1 VDTEPALRAAEALI
15 LGKFAEQLAGQL
27 YGSVSVNEVTRY
39 LSRDIRIALNESFA
53 RSHGLVTEDGRPV
66 EQVRFISLIG
76 PTISIRTRRLDITP
90 KPTSLARRAFGEEF
104 RELAVNVL
112 KAGNALQVALHYG
125 TWAKGAPITS
135 SEVQFLEKIMIE
147 FEGAGEGQLDVVRGV
162 AREAADALSP
172 YGRFAFE
179 YSGGKSIYLV
189 AWLPEPV
196 GQVEVEG
203 VVVPPAEVHR
213 ALFTLLLSRL
223 DKRALAFVDRQFVDA
238 KKLLRVPGFRHEGSG
253 RPAQW
258 LDGDLKPADF
268 EPGVMSEAVVDAS
281 VVKLAIEDAVRRL
294 KARPSAVGV
303 ASSKVEAWGR
313 LIEAIRRSGRKV
325 ADGRDRFA
333 YNLGCYCAA
342 AGLSREECYRIAE
355 EVMVDASR
363 YKRRV
368 DAGFRHPEYLP
379 RPDKLFKAGRWYN
392 VVDVPDFEGVR
403 GVARVVSL
411 GISSEGAGRLV
422 DGVGAGVVEEVVRFL
437 SSRRVVPYGE
447 FLGRFGAG
455 VVRELLDA
463 GLVRIVGGFV
473 TLARRPHSSGGK
485 ASGSGK
491 AN

>member
-1 VDTEPALRAAEALI
+1 VDTEYALEAAEALI
-15 LGKFAEQLAGQL
+15 LGKFANQLAEQL
-27 YGSVSVNEVTRY
+27 YGSVSVNEVARF
-39 LSRDIRIALNESFA
+39 LSRDVRIALNESFA

-66 EQVRFISLIG
+66 EQTRFITLIG

-90 KPTSLARRAFGEEF
+90 KPTNLARRAFGEEF
-104 RELAVNVL
+104 RELAGNVL
-112 KAGNALQVALHYG
+112 KTGNALQVALHYG
-125 TWAKGAPITS
+125 TWAKGALITS
-135 SEVQFLEKIMIE
+135 SEVQYLEKIMIE
-147 FEGAGEGQLDVVRGV
+147 LEGAGEGQLDVVRKV

-196 GQVEVEG
+196 GQVEVGG
-203 VVVPPAEVHR
+203 VVVPPVEVHR
-213 ALFTLLLSRL
+213 ALFTLLLGRL
-223 DKRALAFVDRQFVDA
+223 DRRILAFVDRQFTDA

-258 LDGDLKPADF
+258 LDGDLRPTDF

-281 VVKLAIEDAVRRL
+281 VVKLAIEDAVGRL
-294 KARPSAVGV
+294 RARPSAPGV

-313 LIEAIRRSGRKV
+313 FLEAIRRSGVKV

-355 EVMVDASR
+355 EVMVDAYR
-363 YKRRV
+363 YRRRV

-379 RPDKLFKAGRWYN
+379 RPDRLFKAGRWYN
-392 VVDVPDFEGVR
+392 VADVPDFENVKS
-403 GVARVVSL
+403 VAKVVGMGL
-411 GISSEGAGRLV
+411 GGGGAGRLV
-422 DGVGAGVVEEVVRFL
+422 DSIGAGVVEEVVGFL
-437 SSRRVVPYGE
+437 LGRRVVPYGE

-455 VVRELLDA
+455 VVKALLDA
-463 GLVRIVGGFV
+463 GLVKIEGGFV

-485 ASGSGK
+485 A
-491 AN
+491 N

>member
-1 VDTEPALRAAEALI
+1 MDAEYALRTAEALI

-27 YGSVSVNEVTRY
+27 YGGVGVGEVTRF

-53 RSHGLVTEDGRPV
+53 RSHGFTTEDGRPV
-66 EQVRFISLIG
+66 EQTRFISLIG

-90 KPTSLARRAFGEEF
+90 KPTNLAKRAFGEEF
-104 RELAVNVL
+104 SELVGNVL
-112 KAGNALQVALHYG
+112 KTGNALQVALHYG

-135 SEVQFLEKIMIE
+135 SEVQYLEKVMIE
-147 FEGAGEGQLDVVRGV
+147 FEGAGEAQLDVVRRA

-189 AWLPEPV
+189 AWLPEPISQIEV
-196 GQVEVEG
+196 GG
-203 VVVPPAEVHR
+203 VVVPPVEVHR

-223 DKRALAFVDRQFVDA
+223 GRRALAFVDRQFTDA

-258 LDGDLKPADF
+258 LDGDLRPIDF
-268 EPGVMSEAVVDAS
+268 EPGVMGEAVVDAS
-281 VVKLAIEDAVRRL
+281 VVKLAVEDAVRRL
-294 KARPSAVGV
+294 KARPSASGV
-303 ASSKVEAWGR
+303 VSSKVEAWGR
-313 LIEAIRRSGRKV
+313 LIEAIRRSGRRV

-342 AGLSREECYRIAE
+342 AGLSREECYRIAG
-355 EVMVDASR
+355 EVMVDA
-363 YKRRV
+363 YKYRRRV

-392 VVDVPDFEGVR
+392 VADVPDFEGVES
-403 GVARVVSL
+403 VARVVSL
-411 GISSEGAGRLV
+411 GLGGEGARRLV
-422 DGVGAGVVEEVVRFL
+422 EGVGVGVVEEVVRFL
-437 SSRRVVPYGE
+437 STRRVVPYSE

-455 VVRELLDA
+455 VVKGLLDA
-463 GLVRIVGGFV
+463 GLVKIEGGLV
-473 TLARRPHSSGGK
+473 TLAHGSRSSGG
-485 ASGSGK
+485 GSGK
-491 AN
+491 VN

>member
-1 VDTEPALRAAEALI
+1 VDAEYALKAAEALI
-15 LGKFAEQLAGQL
+15 LGKFANQLAEQL
-27 YGSVSVNEVTRY
+27 YGNVSVSEVARF

-53 RSHGLVTEDGRPV
+53 RSRGFVTEDGRPV
-66 EQVRFISLIG
+66 EQTRFITLIG

-90 KPTSLARRAFGEEF
+90 KPTNLAKRAFGEGF
-104 RELAVNVL
+104 SELVENVL
-112 KAGNALQVALHYG
+112 KTGNALQVALHYG
-125 TWAKGAPITS
+125 TWARGSPITS
-135 SEVQFLEKIMIE
+135 SDVQYLEKVVVE
-147 FEGAGEGQLDVVRGV
+147 FEGAGEGQLDVVRKA

-196 GQVEVEG
+196 SQVEVDG
-203 VVVPPAEVHR
+203 VAVPPVEVHR

-223 DKRALAFVDRQFVDA
+223 DRHTLAFVDRQFTDA

-258 LDGDLKPADF
+258 LDGDLKSTDF
-268 EPGVMSEAVVDAS
+268 DPGIMSEAIIDAS
-281 VVKLAIEDAVRRL
+281 VVRLAVEDAVRRL
-294 KARPSAVGV
+294 RARPSASGV

-313 LIEAIRRSGRKV
+313 LIEAIRRSGRRV

-355 EVMVDASR
+355 EVMVDA
-363 YKRRV
+363 YKYRRRV

-392 VVDVPDFEGVR
+392 VADVPDFEGVKS
-403 GVARVVSL
+403 VARVVGL
-411 GISSEGAGRLV
+411 GLGGEGARKLV
-422 DGVGAGVVEEVVRFL
+422 DNVGVGVVEEVVRFL
-437 SSRRVVPYGE
+437 SARRVVPYGE
-447 FLGRFGAG
+447 FLGRFGAS
-455 VVRELLDA
+455 VVKGLLDA
-463 GLVRIVGGFV
+463 GLVRVEGGFV
-473 TLARRPHSSGGK
+473 TLVRKPRSSGGG
-485 ASGSGK
+485 GSGK
-491 AN
+491 VN